1 MAYKNKEFTPNQC
14 GSHNKSD
21 QTSKCLEHTH
31 TKICKMI
38 LELYNSITRSDLE
51 SSCMQEIKGSH

>member
-31 TKICKMI
+31 TKICNNDFRT
-38 LELYNSITRSDLE
+38 L
-51 SSCMQEIKGSH
+51 Q